1 MQATALITHEGPTFA
16 CEDIIL
22 PDPRPDQIAV
32 RTRYSGVSIGTEFA
46 AITRK
51 LDYGPYPLCT
61 GYQAVG
67 TVEHIGKDTVG
78 FAVGDRVYYRWNRV
92 FSLAASG
99 QKVSASQGAHTSAAI
114 LDTQGPRAFV
124 AHLPEG
130 VNEAAASSF
139 VMPAVGLNGV
149 DMANPRMGDRVVVYG
164 CGLVGLGVVAACS
177 HRGCEVIAIDLET
190 NRLDIAQKLGADHTI
205 EGADANQA
213 VHNIAPGGAD
223 VVFECTGI
231 PACIDPAIALCRTH
245 GTFIL
250 QGNYGRHPISYNFLP
265 PHGKRLTMYYPC
277 NDGEAPCRRAV
288 IKNMGTGVLPWH
300 HTITHK
306 VASSD
311 APRLYRDILNGE
323 AKNII
328 GAVIRWF

>member
-1 MQATALITHEGPTFA
+1 MKATALITHEGPTFA

-32 RTRYSGVSIGTEFA
+32 QTRYSGVSIGTEFA

-67 TVEHIGKDTVG
+67 TVEHVGKDATG
-78 FAVGDRVYYRWNRV
+78 FAVGDCVYYRWNRV

-99 QKVSASQGAHTSAAI
+99 QKVSASQGAHTSAAV

-130 VNEAAASSF
+130 VDEAAASSF

-164 CGLVGLGVVAACS
+164 CGLVGLGGRRCM
-177 HRGCEVIAIDLET
+177 
-190 NRLDIAQKLGADHTI
+190 QP
-205 EGADANQA
+205 
-213 VHNIAPGGAD
+213 PG
-223 VVFECTGI
+223 
-231 PACIDPAIALCRTH
+231 L
-245 GTFIL
+245 
-250 QGNYGRHPISYNFLP
+250 
-265 PHGKRLTMYYPC
+265 
-277 NDGEAPCRRAV
+277 
-288 IKNMGTGVLPWH
+288 
-300 HTITHK
+300 
-306 VASSD
+306 
-311 APRLYRDILNGE
+311 
-323 AKNII
+323 
-328 GAVIRWF
+328 